1 MGAFGVALSADWDSS
16 FAAVSA
22 VSRSHSASQEVPH
35 MRTHGTQLAQAA
47 MRAVAHKSGQWRHV
61 GDVRMSKGPKT
72 LPAATRAESSACLTC
87 VESEHHI
94 F

>member
-61 GDVRMSKGPKT
+61 GVTYACQRGPRHFRRQQGPK
-72 LPAATRAESSACLTC
+72 AARA
-87 VESEHHI
+87 
-94 F
+94 